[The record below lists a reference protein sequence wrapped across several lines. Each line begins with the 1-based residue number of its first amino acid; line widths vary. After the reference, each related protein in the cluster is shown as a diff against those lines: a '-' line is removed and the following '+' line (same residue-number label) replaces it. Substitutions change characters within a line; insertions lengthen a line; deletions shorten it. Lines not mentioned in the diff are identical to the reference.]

1 MNDRSEK
8 KFTLIITSVAM
19 FMTPFT
25 ISSLNVA
32 LPTIGKEFSMDAVI
46 LGWVTTALT
55 LSTVMFTLPIG
66 RLADILG
73 MKKFLIAGFL
83 INIVAYIGSA
93 IAPTSTTLIISRVFQ
108 GIAGAFMMATGMAI
122 VTYVFPP
129 EERGKALGINMAML
143 YFGASIGPFLGGLIT
158 QQLGWR
164 NIFYFGAIVYSVI
177 VILTLWKLKGE
188 WAGAKGEKF
197 DLIGSLTST
206 LTIFLIL
213 YGLTRIITVIGII
226 LILLGGLLLVVFI
239 RWEARFDSPILNIN
253 VFRKNMAFVFSNLA
267 TLIIYISVAAM
278 FLLLSLYLQYCKGLT
293 PQTAGLLLI
302 IQPATMAL
310 FSPIAGWFSDRFE
323 ARKVASIGMALSCI
337 GLMIFVTLNEA
348 SNLRVYIIGSVILG
362 AGYGLFS
369 TSNANLVM
377 GSVEKK
383 FLGVAA
389 ATRSTMLGI
398 GMMIS
403 MSIVLVLFSIFLG
416 DVQITPAYYPAFLMS
431 MRVSITI
438 FIVFCFCGIFVQL
451 AGKKVQLH

>member
-1 MNDRSEK
+1 MNDRSGK
-8 KFTLIITSVAM
+8 KITLIITSAAM
-19 FMTPFT
+19 FMPPFT

-32 LPTIGKEFSMDAVI
+32 LPTIGKEFAMDAVT

-83 INIVAYIGSA
+83 INIVAYMGSA
-93 IAPTSTTLIISRVFQ
+93 IAPTSTILIGSRVFQ
-108 GIAGAFMMATGMAI
+108 GISGAFVMATGMAI

-129 EERGKALGINMAML
+129 EERGKAFGVNMAML
-143 YFGASIGPFLGGLIT
+143 YFGGSIGPFIGGLIT

-164 NIFYFGAIVYSVI
+164 SIFYFGVLVYSVI

-188 WAGAKGEKF
+188 WAGAKGEKI
-197 DLIGSLTST
+197 DLIGSLTSA

-213 YGLTRIITVIGII
+213 YGLTIITTTTGII
-226 LILLGGLLLVVFI
+226 LILLGGLSLVIFI

-253 VFRKNMAFVFSNLA
+253 VFRKNTAFVFSNLA
-267 TLIIYISVAAM
+267 VLIEYIAVFAM
-278 FLLLSLYLQYCKGLT
+278 FLLLSLYLQYCKGFG

-302 IQPATMAL
+302 IQPGTMAL

-323 ARKVASIGMALSCI
+323 ARKVASIGMVLSCL
-337 GLMIFVTLNEA
+337 GLMIFVTMNEA
-348 SNLRVYIIGSVILG
+348 SNLWVYIIGSVILG
-362 AGYGLFS
+362 LGYGLFA

-377 GSVEKK
+377 GSVDKK

-398 GMMIS
+398 GMMAS
-403 MSIVLVLFSIFLG
+403 MSIVLVSFSIFLG
-416 DVQITPAYYPAFLMS
+416 DAQITPKYYPAFLMS
-431 MRVSITI
+431 MRVSITV

-451 AGKKVQLH
+451 AGKKVKTH